1 VFHCFGEQLTRLL
14 KIVAGIKQALDLR
27 AVLGPLFELVEI
39 AIVREKRIVGLLV
52 RPANLLM

>member
-1 VFHCFGEQLTRLL
+1 VFDCFGEQITSLVE
-14 KIVAGIKQALDLR
+14 IVAGVKKALDLS

-52 RPANLLM
+52 RPANLLV